1 MQLTSFAPSP
11 IPQGVADHFWAQ
23 AQARRAL
30 ELRLLELFRS
40 WGYGDVLTPA
50 FEFAETIDARAN
62 PELQSEIYRFV
73 DRDGRM
79 LALRAD
85 MTIPVARLV
94 ATRLH
99 DVPMPQ
105 RFCYADSIFRYA
117 ELQAGQ
123 QREFLQ
129 AGIELVGAAE
139 PAADAEVLALTLR
152 AVQAAGIADVRLALG
167 HIGYFHALLDALQ
180 LPRQA
185 ALALVDAVDRNSDA
199 ALSAFLQQTSLPAAQ
214 RAVVAGLPQLSGD
227 DHAAI
232 LQLAER
238 LCLNATMGAALENL
252 RGVLGALAAHALAD
266 CVYLDLTEVHNLGY
280 YTGITFE
287 ALTPGLGFALAGGGR
302 YDHLV
307 GSFGDAQPAVGAAL
321 TLDRLLL
328 AAGAAGASA
337 APPAVELLVQPHGAR
352 AAMTL
357 VARLRA
363 AGRRVAV
370 ELGPSAGAALV
381 EQARRRAIP
390 AVAEWTPGGLQL
402 LPAASAADAPDFA
415 SLRAMIETLSAD
427 AEVQRGC

>member
-1 MQLTSFAPSP
+1 MQRASFAPSP

-30 ELRLLELFRS
+30 EQRLLALFRS

-105 RFCYADSIFRYA
+105 RFCYADSVFRYA

-139 PAADAEVLALTLR
+139 PASDAEVLALTLR
-152 AVQAAGIADVRLALG
+152 AVQAAGIADVRLAVG
-167 HIGYFHALLDALQ
+167 HIGYFHALLDELQ
-180 LPRQA
+180 LPEAA
-185 ALALVDAVDRNSDA
+185 ALALFDAVDRNSDA
-199 ALSAFLQQTSLPAAQ
+199 ALAAFLQQTSLPDAQ
-214 RAVVAGLPQLSGD
+214 RAVVAQLPHLSGD
-227 DHAAI
+227 DYAA
-232 LQLAER
+232 LFALAER
-238 LCLNATMGAALENL
+238 LCLNHAMAAALENL
-252 RGVLGALAAHALAD
+252 RAVLDALRAHAIAEL
-266 CVYLDLTEVHNLGY
+266 VYLDLTEVHNLGY

-307 GSFGDAQPAVGAAL
+307 GTFGAPQPAVGAAL

-328 AAGAAGASA
+328 AAGTVNQPP
-337 APPAVELLVQPHGAR
+337 APLAVELLVQPHGSR
-352 AAMTL
+352 AAMAM
-357 VARLRA
+357 VEQLRA
-363 AGRRVAV
+363 AGRRVTV
-370 ELGPSAGAALV
+370 EFGGAAGQELLHA
-381 EQARRRAIP
+381 ARARGIP
-390 AVAEWTPGGLQL
+390 AVAEWRAGSLALSSTSGTEDAL
-402 LPAASAADAPDFA
+402 LS
-415 SLRAMIETLSAD
+415 SLRAEVAALSPLAV
-427 AEVQRGC
+427 AAHGR